1 MRILKLSI
9 LLAALLGAAGPA
21 SAQMGGCLG
30 ACGTVAFVAPT
41 YQGPGDIN
49 GTAYF
54 WCGLRAISASYASP
68 GTNPAID
75 IVDQA
80 GANPLTVAILSTGS
94 LDVASVSAWVTAHSV
109 TTIKVKKCYDQSG
122 SAIHVSQATV
132 ANMPSLV
139 LSGVPGQNASRPA
152 MLFDASNSQQL
163 AAVPTTTAVPTPF
176 TVSGVAQPTTT
187 ATMYYLGSNTS
198 VGFGFNI
205 NAANDV
211 GFFDNVPLVQS
222 SLPINNFYASQY
234 LANGATSGAYINGT
248 GTTGSTGTLNFVN
261 AAQSLQIG
269 RDAFNRFMNGYLD
282 ETGAWN
288 GDQSANNAAMNSNQ
302 RTYWGF

>member
-1 MRILKLSI
+1 
-9 LLAALLGAAGPA
+9 
-21 SAQMGGCLG
+21 
-30 ACGTVAFVAPT
+30 
-41 YQGPGDIN
+41 
-49 GTAYF
+49 
-54 WCGLRAISASYASP
+54 
-68 GTNPAID
+68 
-75 IVDQA
+75 
-80 GANPLTVAILSTGS
+80 
-94 LDVASVSAWVTAHSV
+94 
-109 TTIKVKKCYDQSG
+109 
-122 SAIHVSQATV
+122 
-132 ANMPSLV
+132 
-139 LSGVPGQNASRPA
+139 